1 MIALRM
7 AWFVMPRPNTWSLI
21 PLLLLLLALVPTVQ
35 AQSQG
40 RIVTPQGEFHSLA
53 EALDQAEAG
62 DTVEVYGGVYEGP
75 LLLDKP
81 VELVGYD
88 WPVID
93 GGGQGTVVK
102 LAAPDIAIRGFVI
115 RDSGDSL
122 AEENSGIAVEA
133 PGALLENNRLENT
146 LFGIYLRE
154 ANNSTIRDN
163 NISSKDLPVP
173 RRGDPIRVWYSN
185 DVLIED
191 NLVKKGRDVVL
202 WYSERLTVRGNEVSD
217 GRYGLHFMYCDDA
230 TIENNL
236 LTDNSVG
243 TFLMYSRRL
252 NLLNN
257 TIAHNRGPSGFGVGL
272 KDMDDAIIENN
283 LFLDNR
289 IGAHL
294 DNSPREVNSVG
305 RFEGNVFAFN
315 DVGVNLMPS
324 VRRNQFVSNSF
335 VENEEQ
341 VAIAGRGGRSQD
353 NAWTIDGQGNYWSDY
368 VGYDGDADGLGDVP
382 YKSERLFENLMDQN
396 SSLRLFLYSP
406 AEQAVDFAARA
417 IPFVKP
423 QPKMTDEAP
432 LMEPVMPEGLP
443 AVPETSQQP
452 MWLISLGMLLLAVIL
467 LSLATIKRSKF
478 GERGWRRLKEPV
490 NSGLGSS
497 ISR

>member
-1 MIALRM
+1 MG
-7 AWFVMPRPNTWSLI
+7 WFVMPRPSTRPVI
-21 PLLLLLLALVPTVQ
+21 PLLLLLLVLVPAVH

-40 RIVTPQGEFHSLA
+40 QIVTPQGEFESLT
-53 EALDQAEAG
+53 EALAQAEAG
-62 DTVEVYGGVYEGP
+62 DTVEVYGGIYEGP
-75 LLLDKP
+75 LLLEKP

-93 GGGQGTVVK
+93 GGGRGTVVK
-102 LAAPDIAIRGFVI
+102 LVAPDITIRGFVI

-133 PGALLENNRLENT
+133 PGALLEGNRLEDT

-202 WYSERLTVRGNEVSD
+202 WYSERLTVRDNEVSD

-230 TIENNL
+230 IIENNL
-236 LTDNSVG
+236 LTGNSVG

-294 DNSPREVNSVG
+294 DNSPREVNSIG
-305 RFEGNVFAFN
+305 RFDGNVFAFN

-324 VRRNQFVSNSF
+324 VRRNQFVINSF

-341 VAIAGRGGRSQD
+341 VAIAGRGGRSSD

-382 YKSERLFENLMDQN
+382 YKAERLFENLMDQN

-432 LMEPVMPEGLP
+432 LMEPVMPEDLP
-443 AVPETSQQP
+443 AVPETSQRP
-452 MWLISLGMLLLAVIL
+452 MWLISLGMLLLAVFL
-467 LSLATIKRSKF
+467 LSLSSIRRSNI
-478 GERGWRRLKEPV
+478 GERGLRLLKRPL

-497 ISR
+497 ISG